1 MGSYRDQ
8 YEKYYKNIGGNN
20 SKYVPISNN
29 GGNSNFHY
37 GEGRRKK
44 KEGGMLSILATQ
56 TIGILIITLIMMALK
71 YAPYKEANDIYL
83 NAKEVMATEMEFG
96 DFDAVE
102 VFNEFKSK
110 ISKDEGIENK
120 INGSLMAPLIG
131 EVETLENGVIIKT
144 EKKKEVFAIFDGEIK
159 DMKDSD
165 KGKAVVID
173 HGNGIESYYN
183 MISDPL
189 VKKGDKVEKGEC
201 IGVNTKIDEKGYKVE
216 FKISY
221 MGQFKE
227 PGKYINFKD

>member
-8 YEKYYKNIGGNN
+8 YERYYKNIRGN
-20 SKYVPISNN
+20 SSSYVPISND

-44 KEGGMLSILATQ
+44 KEGGMLSILVTQ

-71 YAPYKEANDIYL
+71 YVPYKEANDIYL
-83 NAKEVMATEMEFG
+83 NAKEVMATEVEFG
-96 DFDAVE
+96 GFDAVE

-110 ISKDEGIENK
+110 ISKDDGLENK

-131 EVETLENGVIIKT
+131 EVETLEDGVIIKT
-144 EKKKEVFAIFDGEIK
+144 DKKKEVFAIFNGEIK
-159 DMKDSD
+159 DIKDGD
-165 KGKAVVID
+165 KGKDVVID

-183 MISDPL
+183 MINEPL

-201 IGVNTKIDEKGYKVE
+201 IGVNTKIDDKSYKVE